1 MRSEYDKLVKVVTV
15 GDACSQKSAL
25 LRKLCDQESPYI
37 LPTIGIDLKI
47 THFSHENERIKFQ
60 IWDTAGQEK
69 FRDISQAHYKGAH
82 AILWVYDVTDRR
94 SFINIQ
100 QEFERGEIAGKA
112 HYLIGNTCNLNANR
126 AILSEDAQQYADEN
140 KIDFIEVST
149 NQNLNVA
156 EIFAPLL
163 NQLNSPEYLQIQM
176 AERQLLPLKAMSLLV
191 NLAKLERDSSFI
203 VLAYLNSY
211 SDQVLKSVSDSL
223 LDSQTKLVITNLQQH
238 PRQNRQSIFKLA
250 SEAKEKLGAD
260 SYYVKA
266 IESSKMKG
274 DSDDKSNDKL
284 AAPSPAT

>member
-37 LPTIGIDLKI
+37 LPTIGIDFKI

-60 IWDTAGQEK
+60 IWDTAGQERFK
-69 FRDISQAHYKGAH
+69 GITQAYYRGTH
-82 AILWVYDVTDRR
+82 AVLWVYDVTDRR

-149 NQNLNVA
+149 NQNFNVA
-156 EIFAPLL
+156 EIFSPLL
-163 NQLNSPEYLQIQM
+163 NQLNSPENFQIQI
-176 AERQLLPLKAMSLLV
+176 AERQLLPFQVMSILVKELKLDV
-191 NLAKLERDSSFI
+191 DVSFI
-203 VLAYLNSY
+203 VLSYLNSY
-211 SDQVLKSVSDSL
+211 SDQVLNSVRESVW
-223 LDSQTKLVITNLQQH
+223 DSQTKLAISVLQQR
-238 PRQNRQSIFKLA
+238 PSQNSQIIFEVA
-250 SEAKEKLGAD
+250 SRAQKDLGAD

-266 IESSKMKG
+266 IESSEMKG